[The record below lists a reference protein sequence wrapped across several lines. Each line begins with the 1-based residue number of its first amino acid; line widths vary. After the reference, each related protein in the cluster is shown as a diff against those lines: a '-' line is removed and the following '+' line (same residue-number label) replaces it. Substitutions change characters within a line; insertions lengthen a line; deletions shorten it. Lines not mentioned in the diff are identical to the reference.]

1 MTRLKPGTPKFR
13 GRRMAAIGN
22 VLRHEYE
29 HVAHDVI
36 RHVMQDDLPALAKV
50 CREELARERAADG

>member
-1 MTRLKPGTPKFR
+1 
-13 GRRMAAIGN
+13 MAAIGN